1 MKLQLFLLMAV
12 FTLSA
17 CDPADLSRVVGQTLG
32 NDQQPTKV
40 EIGQGLKEALEMG
53 IIEGAQRLSATDGY
67 YKSLYKI
74 LLPEEAQT
82 VVKKL
87 GNVPGFGDL
96 EEDLILKINRA
107 AEDAAKSA
115 KPIFV
120 DAIRG
125 MSFQDATAILMG
137 PQDAATTYL
146 HDKTQAQLYDS
157 FKPVIIES
165 LNKFGVLDLWD
176 SSMKSYNKLPFVK
189 KVNPD
194 MADHITNKA
203 LDGLFSM
210 VAKEEM
216 AIRKDPIKRVSS
228 LLKKVFALQDK
239 K

>member
-1 MKLQLFLLMAV
+1 MKLYMILLSSY
-12 FTLSA
+12 LSFVA
-17 CDPADLSRVVGQTLG
+17 CDPADLSKAIGQVV
-32 NDQQPTKV
+32 NEDQQPTKA
-40 EIGQGLKEALEMG
+40 EIGQGLKEALELG
-53 IIEGAQRLSATDGY
+53 IAAGAERLSVTDGY

-74 LLPEEAQT
+74 LLPDEAKS

-87 GNVPGFGDL
+87 SALPGFENL
-96 EEDLILKINRA
+96 EEDLVLKINRS

-125 MSFQDATAILMG
+125 MTFQDATNILMG

-146 HDKTQAQLYDS
+146 HDKTNDQLYAA

-165 LNKFGVLDLWD
+165 LNKNGVLDLWD
-176 SSMKSYNKLPFVK
+176 NTMKSYNKLPFVK

-203 LDGLFSM
+203 LDGLFDM

-216 AIRKDPIKRVSS
+216 AIRKDPVKRVSS